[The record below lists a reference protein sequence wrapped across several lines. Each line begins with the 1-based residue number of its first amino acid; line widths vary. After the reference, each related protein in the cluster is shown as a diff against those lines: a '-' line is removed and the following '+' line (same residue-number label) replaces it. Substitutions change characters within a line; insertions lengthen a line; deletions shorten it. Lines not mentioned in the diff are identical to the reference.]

1 MRRYVGNRMGHALFT
16 THPHAA
22 IREWRSMGW
31 AEDSVLVLDCGEGN
45 EEPPL
50 GSLTRSGRSY
60 LVKSPL
66 RKTPDE

>member
-1 MRRYVGNRMGHALFT
+1 MRRYVGNRMGHSLFT

-45 EEPPL
+45 DEPPW
-50 GSLTRSGRSY
+50 
-60 LVKSPL
+60 VH
-66 RKTPDE
+66 